1 MRGKNIKNV
10 YFCTSKITQRD
21 REPFR
26 KTKNL
31 SLDNKI
37 EDNYR
42 HKGLRKQLVD
52 LLRTK
57 GITDEAVLNAINE
70 VPRHIFL
77 DSSFVELA
85 YQDMAFPIGSGQ
97 TISQPHTVA
106 FQTQLLQV
114 EKGMKVLEIG
124 TGSGYQACVLA
135 AMGAKVFTIERQRNL
150 FFKTKEILDQL
161 PFRIKSFL
169 GDGFDGLPTYA
180 PFDRIIIT
188 AGAPTI
194 PDNLIE
200 QLKTGGIMVIPLD
213 EANNEGQIML
223 KIEKMDD
230 NILKKERHGDFKF
243 VPMLKEIGND

>member
-1 MRGKNIKNV
+1 M
-10 YFCTSKITQRD
+10 TT
-21 REPFR
+21 
-26 KTKNL
+26 NL
-31 SLDNKI
+31 

-57 GITDEAVLNAINE
+57 GITDEDVLSAINE

-85 YQDMAFPIGSGQ
+85 YQDKAFPIGSGQ

-106 FQTQLLQV
+106 FQSQLLQV
-114 EKGMKVLEIG
+114 EEGMKVLEIG

-150 FFKTKEILDQL
+150 YFKTKEILDQL
-161 PFRIKSFL
+161 SFRVKTFL

-188 AGAPTI
+188 AGAPNI
-194 PDNLIE
+194 PENLIE
-200 QLKTGGIMVIPLD
+200 QLKTSGIMIIPLD
-213 EANNEGQIML
+213 DAENEGQTMMRIT
-223 KIEKMDD
+223 KMEDCT
-230 NILKKERHGDFKF
+230 LKKEAFGGFKF

>member
-1 MRGKNIKNV
+1 MTTNV
-10 YFCTSKITQRD
+10 
-21 REPFR
+21 
-26 KTKNL
+26 
-31 SLDNKI
+31 

-57 GITDEAVLNAINE
+57 GINDETVLSAINE

-85 YQDMAFPIGSGQ
+85 YQDKAFPIGSGQ

-114 EKGMKVLEIG
+114 EEGMKVLEIG

-150 FFKTKEILDQL
+150 YFKTKEILDQL
-161 PFRIKSFL
+161 SFRVKTFL

-188 AGAPTI
+188 AGAPNI
-194 PDNLIE
+194 PENLIE
-200 QLKTGGIMVIPLD
+200 QLKTSGIMIIPLD
-213 EANNEGQIML
+213 DAENEGQTMMRIT
-223 KIEKMDD
+223 KMEDGT
-230 NILKKERHGDFKF
+230 LKKEAFGGFKF

>member
-10 YFCTSKITQRD
+10 YFCTSKIIQRD

-26 KTKNL
+26 KTKNV

-57 GITDEAVLNAINE
+57 GITDEAVLYAINE

-194 PDNLIE
+194 PNNLIE

-213 EANNEGQIML
+213 DANNEGQIML

-230 NILKKERHGDFKF
+230 NNLKTEQHGDFKF

>member
-1 MRGKNIKNV
+1 MS
-10 YFCTSKITQRD
+10 T
-21 REPFR
+21 
-26 KTKNL
+26 NL
-31 SLDNKI
+31 

-42 HKGLRKQLVD
+42 HKGLRKQLVN

-57 GITDEAVLNAINE
+57 GITDEAVLSALNE

-85 YQDMAFPIGSGQ
+85 YQDKAFPIGSGQ

-150 FFKTKEILDQL
+150 YFKTKEILDQL
-161 PFRIKSFL
+161 PFRVKTFL

-194 PDNLIE
+194 PDNLLE
-200 QLKTGGIMVIPLD
+200 QLKTGGLMVIPLD
-213 EANNEGQIML
+213 DTENEGQTMMRITKMEDGTL
-223 KIEKMDD
+223 EK
-230 NILKKERHGDFKF
+230 EAFGGFKF

>member
-1 MRGKNIKNV
+1 MTN
-10 YFCTSKITQRD
+10 
-21 REPFR
+21 
-26 KTKNL
+26 NL
-31 SLDNKI
+31 

-42 HKGLRKQLVD
+42 HKGLRQQLVEQ
-52 LLRTK
+52 LRAK
-57 GITDEAVLNAINE
+57 GITDEAVLSAINE

-85 YQDMAFPIGSGQ
+85 YQDKAFPIGSGQ

-150 FFKTKEILDQL
+150 YFKTKDILEQL
-161 PFRIKSFL
+161 PFRVKTFL
-169 GDGFDGLPTYA
+169 GDGFEGLPSYA
-180 PFDRIIIT
+180 PFDRVIIT
-188 AGAPTI
+188 AGAP
-194 PDNLIE
+194 NLPE
-200 QLKTGGIMVIPLD
+200 VLLQQMKTGGIMVIPLD
-213 EANNEGQIML
+213 QADGEGQTML
-223 KIEKMDD
+223 RVTKMEDGT
-230 NILKKERHGDFKF
+230 LKKESFGDFQF

>member
-1 MRGKNIKNV
+1 MNT
-10 YFCTSKITQRD
+10 C
-21 REPFR
+21 
-26 KTKNL
+26 L
-31 SLDNKI
+31 

-42 HKGLRKQLVD
+42 HKGLRQQLVEQ
-52 LLRTK
+52 LRTK
-57 GITDEAVLNAINE
+57 GITDEAVLAAINE

-85 YQDMAFPIGSGQ
+85 YQDKAFPIGAGQ

-150 FFKTKEILDQL
+150 YFKTKEILEQL
-161 PFRIKSFL
+161 PFRVKTFL
-169 GDGFDGLPTYA
+169 GDGYEGLPSYA
-180 PFDRIIIT
+180 PFDRVIIT
-188 AGAPTI
+188 AGVPSLPET
-194 PDNLIE
+194 LI
-200 QLKTGGIMVIPLD
+200 QQMKTGGIMVIPMD
-213 EANNEGQIML
+213 RPESEGQTML
-223 KIEKMDD
+223 RITKLEDGSL
-230 NILKKERHGDFKF
+230 NHESFGDFKF